1 MSGLFRCA
9 GDILFDDNEPL
20 PGQISNVQLKK
31 FSETSNFLQY
41 LQPLTPEHPY
51 FFAQIKALGK
61 LGSVPDKE
69 GNRDDYFKK

>member
-41 LQPLTPEHPY
+41 LRPLTPKYPY
-51 FFAQIKALGK
+51 FFAQIRALGK
-61 LGSVPDKE
+61 TSFYNHASRSLAKA
-69 GNRDDYFKK
+69 